1 MNQMPKKPEW
11 IMNDRGF
18 TLTELLVGTAISL
31 ALLALVAGI
40 IQSQGDTFSRQ
51 SQLGQMQANGRAA
64 VDFISR
70 SVQNAGFN
78 VTRGKRFLAASDH
91 YITMVFDDDNDGAI
105 QNDEVFT
112 YAVSDPNGSNN
123 ETFTISPFFDQDGD
137 GTVSSS
143 ETRDYDISL
152 ALTGPPF
159 HFYLITPNNAGNGVV
174 KNKVARNIDNLII
187 RYFDKDGD
195 PLPSGVTEDGDE
207 NAVPP
212 YVIPDDELNDIRRI
226 EMEIITLSKDEDPN
240 ENYQNIG
247 TYLAGSVA
255 ATSSGSTSFN
265 DGFRRETFTAV
276 TSPRNLVTAPW
287 GKISLVASPS
297 PISCPDDSTTVTAS
311 VVDSEG
317 EGVDSGIS
325 VTFTTSDGTLDPV
338 TNSTIGSGDA
348 STTLTYDWSSPSV
361 TVTVSASALIDVDGE
376 DYPVFNAIP
385 VSFESGTGI
394 FTDDFDDRNSDGW
407 TEAGATNWS
416 AASGEYKTTSNEGGV
431 SSNGCAAWQDYEAQV
446 EIKRNGSLSS
456 TEHVG
461 LVFRFQNSSQ
471 YYLAKLYCSSNC
483 GGRSNDDVYSV
494 ELETFDGGATST
506 LASSTFTFD
515 NNEYYSLKVSA
526 VGDELNAK
534 IWQTSTAEPADWDI
548 TATDASYTQGEIGL
562 TTTTKTTSFDN
573 VAVNPS

>member
-1 MNQMPKKPEW
+1 MDE
-11 IMNDRGF
+11 RGF

-31 ALLALVAGI
+31 ALLALIAGI

-64 VDFISR
+64 VDFITR

-112 YAVSDPNGSNN
+112 YAVSNPNGPNN

-143 ETRDYDISL
+143 ETQDYDISL

-159 HFYLITPNNAGNGVV
+159 QFYLITPNNAGSGVQR
-174 KNKVARNIDNLII
+174 NTVARNIDNLII
-187 RYFDKDGD
+187 RYFDKNGD
-195 PLPSGVTEDGDE
+195 LLPAGVLEDGDG

-212 YVIPDDELNDIRRI
+212 YVLPANELNDIRRI
-226 EMEIITLSKDEDPN
+226 EMAITAQSRDEDPN
-240 ENYQNIG
+240 DNYLNNG

-255 ATSSGSTSFN
+255 ATSSGSTSFS
-265 DGFRRETFTAV
+265 DSFHRETFEAV
-276 TSPRNLVTAPW
+276 SSPRNLVTAPW

-297 PISCPDDSTTVTAS
+297 PISCPDDSTQITAS

-317 EGVDSGIS
+317 EGVSAGIS
-325 VTFTTSDGTLDPV
+325 VIFNASDGELDPP
-338 TNSTIGSGDA
+338 TNSTLSSGD
-348 STTLTYDWSSPSV
+348 TTTILTYDWSSPSV

-394 FTDDFDDRNSDGW
+394 FTDNFDDGDSDGW
-407 TEAGATNWS
+407 TEEGATQWKV
-416 AASGEYKTTSNEGGV
+416 ASGEYGTDSNAVGF
-431 SSNGCAAWQDYEAQV
+431 SSNGCDAWQDYEAQV
-446 EIKRNGSLSS
+446 EIKRNGSLGAGDF
-456 TEHVG
+456 VG
-461 LVFRFQNSSQ
+461 LVLRYQNSTQ
-471 YYLAKLYCSSNC
+471 FYLAQLYCSRNC
-483 GGRSNDDVYSV
+483 GGGSPGDEVYSM
-494 ELETFDGGATST
+494 EISNFDGSATG
-506 LASSTFTFD
+506 LVSSTFTFD
-515 NNEYYSLKVSA
+515 DSEYYTLKVSV
-526 VGDELNAK
+526 VGDDLSAK
-534 IWQTSTAEPADWDI
+534 IWQTSEAEPADWDI
-548 TATDASYTQGEIGL
+548 TVVDTSYTQGKIGV
-562 TTTTKTTSFDN
+562 TTTTNTTSFDN

>member
-1 MNQMPKKPEW
+1 MNQIPKKSKW
-11 IMNDRGF
+11 KMNERGF

-51 SQLGQMQANGRAA
+51 GQLGQMQANGRAA
-64 VDFISR
+64 VDFITR

-123 ETFTISPFFDQDGD
+123 ETFTISPFFDEDGD

-174 KNKVARNIDNLII
+174 KNKVARNIDNLVI
-187 RYFDKDGD
+187 RYFDKNGG
-195 PLPSGVTEDGDE
+195 PLPASVLLDANG
-207 NAVPP
+207 NAIPP
-212 YVIPDDELNDIRRI
+212 YVIPDDELNDIRKV
-226 EMEIITLSKDEDPN
+226 EMAITTQSKDEDPN
-240 ENYQNIG
+240 ANYQNSG
-247 TYLAGSVA
+247 TYLAGSIA
-255 ATSSGSTSFN
+255 ATSSGPTSFN

-287 GKISLVASPS
+287 GKISLAASPS
-297 PISCPDDSTTVTAS
+297 PISCPDDSTTITAN
-311 VVDSEG
+311 VVYSEG
-317 EGVDSGIS
+317 EGVSAGIS
-325 VTFTTSDGTLDPV
+325 VIFNASDGELDPP
-338 TNSTIGSGDA
+338 TNSTLSSGETT
-348 STTLTYDWSSPSV
+348 TTLTYDWSSPSV

-394 FTDDFDDRNSDGW
+394 FTDDFDDGDSDGW
-407 TEAGATNWS
+407 VEEGATNWNV
-416 AASGEYKTTSNEGGV
+416 ASGQYKTA
-431 SSNGCAAWQDYEAQV
+431 SNGEDR
-446 EIKRNGSLSS
+446 K
-456 TEHVG
+456 
-461 LVFRFQNSSQ
+461 
-471 YYLAKLYCSSNC
+471 
-483 GGRSNDDVYSV
+483 SV
-494 ELETFDGGATST
+494 
-506 LASSTFTFD
+506 
-515 NNEYYSLKVSA
+515 V
-526 VGDELNAK
+526 
-534 IWQTSTAEPADWDI
+534 
-548 TATDASYTQGEIGL
+548 
-562 TTTTKTTSFDN
+562 
-573 VAVNPS
+573 